1 VKKILITY
9 NVLFLILGN
18 LIFTNIHYLHDHGHN
33 HNHHDHIFETEE
45 CQECI
50 NLENCNNSI
59 LDSQEVTFSN
69 NNINLFELQYFKTIE
84 FNNEKKYNPRAPPI
98 SL

>member
-1 VKKILITY
+1 MKKILITY
-9 NVLFLILGN
+9 NILFLILGN
-18 LIFTNIHYLHDHGHN
+18 LIFSNIHYMHEHD
-33 HNHHDHIFETEE
+33 HHDHSNHVFETKE

-50 NLENCNNSI
+50 NFENCNNSI
-59 LDSQEVTFSN
+59 LDSQEVNFSN

-84 FNNEKKYNPRAPPI
+84 FNIEKRYNSRAPPI